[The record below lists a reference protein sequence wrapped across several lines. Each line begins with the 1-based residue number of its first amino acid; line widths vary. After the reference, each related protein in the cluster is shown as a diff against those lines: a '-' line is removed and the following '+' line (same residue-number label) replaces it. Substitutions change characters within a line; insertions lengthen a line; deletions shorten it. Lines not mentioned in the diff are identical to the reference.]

1 MTLSPPHLF
10 KLLLAPLVVFAALLA
25 VLMAVNSVGSPS
37 LPVASDPGAPTGD
50 AVADFQRAV
59 RADPG
64 NADAYAGLGEAYL
77 SRARETGD
85 PGYYSRADRSFDAA
99 LRRKP
104 ADLGALIGAGTLAG
118 LRHDFAEQLRLG
130 RAAAAQV
137 PELARPLTVIADA
150 EIELGRYDDAAQTI
164 QRLVDDKPGLG
175 AYARASYYRELSG
188 DLPGAIQAMRLA
200 VSAGGP
206 PENVAYV
213 QVLLG
218 DLELQRGNVA
228 AARDAYIGAKR
239 SFPGSPAAMVGLAR
253 TDAAGGDL
261 GRAAA
266 RLRRASERLPLTST
280 LTRLAEAERALGHP
294 AAAAAAL
301 DTARAQQGLFRA
313 ARTAPD
319 AEAVLFEA
327 EFGSPARAVALG
339 RRVWQA
345 APSVRSADALGWA
358 LTRSGRPA
366 AGYRYALRALRLG
379 SREPLWRLHAGIAA
393 RRAGLPA
400 AAARHLA
407 IASEGRA
414 ALSPHAAALLR
425 EALR

>member
-1 MTLSPPHLF
+1 V
-10 KLLLAPLVVFAALLA
+10 LAVLLA
-25 VLMAVNSVGSPS
+25 VNGGAGS
-37 LPVASDPGAPTGD
+37 LPVIGDPGAPTGD

-64 NADAYAGLGEAYL
+64 NASAYAGLGDAYL
-77 SRARETGD
+77 ARARETGD

-104 ADLGALIGAGTLAG
+104 GDLGALIGAGTLAG
-118 LRHDFAEQLRLG
+118 LRHEFAEQLRLG
-130 RAAAAQV
+130 RAALAEA

-150 EIELGRYDDAAQTI
+150 EIELGRYGAAERDI
-164 QRLVDDKPGLG
+164 QRLVDAKPGLA

-188 DLPGAIQAMRLA
+188 DLPGAIEAMRLA

-218 DLELQRGNVA
+218 DLNLQRGNVA
-228 AARDAYIGAKR
+228 AAREAYVAAER
-239 SFPGSPAAMVGLAR
+239 SFPGSPAALVGLAR

-280 LTRLAEAERALGHP
+280 LTRLAEAERVLGHP

-301 DTARAQQGLFRA
+301 ETARVQQGLFRS

-327 EFGSPARAVALG
+327 DFGSPARAVALG
-339 RRVWQA
+339 RRVWQS

-366 AGYRYALRALRLG
+366 AGYRFALRALALG
-379 SREPLWRLHAGIAA
+379 SRDAAFRLHAGIAA
-393 RRAGLPA
+393 KEAGLPSA
-400 AAARHLA
+400 ATRHLA
-407 IASEGRA
+407 IADAGRA
-414 ALSPHAAALLR
+414 ALSPRAAALLR
-425 EALR
+425 RAER